1 MTYRYTYDE
10 KWVPKDLDVTFRMYQ
25 INLDGSD
32 AEFGGYGENYTE
44 DLLRMEA

>member
-1 MTYRYTYDE
+1 MDIFAPIIGLHSQDIT
-10 KWVPKDLDVTFRMYQ
+10 VLA
-25 INLDGSD
+25 LL